1 MDKKIAIPVE
11 DNGNLNTHFG
21 HSYLFEIFSVK
32 DNQITSYEKLV
43 PPPHTP
49 GAIPKWLVANNI
61 TDVIAGGIGE
71 KATKILEHFGVN
83 VHKGAAVRPSI
94 ELAGALLTNA
104 LELSDEN
111 CRHDHHHDHHHE
123 HHQGQHH
130 HHSEESN
137 EFEDF
142 RLHLHHRHQY
152 GEK

>member
-1 MDKKIAIPVE
+1 MNKKIAIPVE

-21 HSYLFEIFSVK
+21 HSTLFEIFTVE
-32 DNQITSYEKLV
+32 DNKVVSSQKLV

-49 GAIPKWLVANNI
+49 GAIPKWLVANHI

-83 VHKGAAVRPSI
+83 VHKGAGVGPAM
-94 ELAGALLTNA
+94 ELAAAFINNS

-111 CRHDHHHDHHHE
+111 CRHDHHHDHHHHD
-123 HHQGQHH
+123 HHGHHH

-142 RLHLHHRHQY
+142 RLHLHHRHQH
-152 GEK
+152 GTR

>member
-1 MDKKIAIPVE
+1 MNKKIAIPVE

-21 HSYLFEIFSVK
+21 HSSIFEIFTVEK
-32 DNQITSYEKLV
+32 NQIVSNQKLV

-49 GAIPKWLVANNI
+49 GAIPKWLIENNV
-61 TDVIAGGIGE
+61 TNVIAGGIGE

-94 ELAGALLTNA
+94 ELAEALLNNS

-111 CRHDHHHDHHHE
+111 CRHDHHDHHE
-123 HHQGQHH
+123 HQHGHHH

-142 RLHLHHRHQY
+142 RLHLHHRHQH
-152 GEK
+152 GEI